1 MLSRKSF
8 CPVKFMFSRKATIFD
23 EIFTIDLASC
33 SNCQIDGE
41 DFVDFCGHPRRHEL
55 YKNHMH
61 NFNLN
66 FDILS
71 RESLVGYGGAHRMS

>member
-1 MLSRKSF
+1 VLSRKSF

-41 DFVDFCGHPRRHEL
+41 DFVDFCGHEL